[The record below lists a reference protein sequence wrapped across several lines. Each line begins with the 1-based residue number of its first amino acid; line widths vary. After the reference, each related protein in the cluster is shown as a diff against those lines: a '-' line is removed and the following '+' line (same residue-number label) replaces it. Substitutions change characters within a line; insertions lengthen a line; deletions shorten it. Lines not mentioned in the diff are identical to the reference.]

1 MKVDAPGWEGFQG
14 VFRVGVSRVG
24 EFGIGGRGGWGEGV
38 CARVCVSG
46 ERCSTM
52 ATISV
57 RPPGEQMGYEPANEM
72 RRKSGV
78 FAPVRVSHAYA
89 HTHASERRECVSHTR
104 TLIQSCR
111 VDGEHIY

>member
-1 MKVDAPGWEGFQG
+1 M
-14 VFRVGVSRVG
+14 
-24 EFGIGGRGGWGEGV
+24 
-38 CARVCVSG
+38 SG

-78 FAPVRVSHAYA
+78 FAPVRVNHAYA
-89 HTHASERRECVSHTR
+89 HTHRHARTHTHVHRGAASVRD
-104 TLIQSCR
+104 TLVQFCR
-111 VDGEHIY
+111 VDGSSFNEVAAW

>member
-1 MKVDAPGWEGFQG
+1 MKVNARVGGFGG

-24 EFGIGGRGGWGEGV
+24 EFGIGGV
-38 CARVCVSG
+38 CVRVVCVSVSG

-89 HTHASERRECVSHTR
+89 HTHASGRRECVLHTR
-104 TLIQSCR
+104 T
-111 VDGEHIY
+111 VDGSTFTEVAAW